1 MYRTPVGDRVLGP
14 AERRLFAKSLEMIAD
29 YLREMELTM
38 GVSVFDDMQ
47 RNQQIAVFHT
57 IARALLCEDEPA
69 PGLTAVI
76 EASVWCVYQHM
87 RDMLEVEIE
96 EPAEENGLPSWRQL
110 VLAASRETQ
119 ITDELPREDCTE
131 KADWEFLVDCLE
143 SRVLWDYDWQ
153 LEDSID
159 LAPEASRRLKDELGI
174 ADDYFVA
181 VPPDPPDAEAERL
194 LQALIE
200 LTDSALSS

>member
-1 MYRTPVGDRVLGP
+1 
-14 AERRLFAKSLEMIAD
+14 MIAD

-47 RNQQIAVFHT
+47 RNQQIGMFHT

-69 PGLTAVI
+69 PALTAVI
-76 EASVWCVYQHM
+76 EASVWCVYQHVL
-87 RDMLEVEIE
+87 DMLEVEIE
-96 EPAEENGLPSWRQL
+96 EPAEENGLPSWRQM

-119 ITDELPREDCTE
+119 VSDELPREGCKE
-131 KADWEFLVDCLE
+131 KEDWKFLVDCLE

-194 LQALIE
+194 LRQLID
-200 LTDSALSS
+200 LTDAVSAS

>member
-1 MYRTPVGDRVLGP
+1 
-14 AERRLFAKSLEMIAD
+14 MIAD

-47 RNQQIAVFHT
+47 RNQQIGMFHT

-69 PGLTAVI
+69 PALTAVI
-76 EASVWCVYQHM
+76 EASVWCVYQHV

-96 EPAEENGLPSWRQL
+96 EPAEENGLPSWRQM

-119 ITDELPREDCTE
+119 VSDELPREGCKE
-131 KADWEFLVDCLE
+131 KEDWKFLVDCLE

-194 LQALIE
+194 LRQLID
-200 LTDSALSS
+200 LTDAVSAS